1 MEYSFYD
8 FLKLLGSLAL
18 FLYGMKIMSE
28 GLQKFAGD
36 RLRKILTAMTTNR
49 VTGVLTGVLITA
61 LVQSS
66 SATTVMVV
74 SFVNA
79 GLLTLSQSIGVIMG
93 ANIGTTVTAWII
105 SALGFKVDIAAFALP
120 LLAFGIPLLFS
131 QKSNRKSVG
140 EFIFGFSFLF
150 MGLSYLKNN
159 APDLS
164 QNPDMLSFVQDYTD
178 MGFISILLF
187 VGIGTVL
194 TMIVQASAATMAI
207 TLIMCA
213 NGWISFE
220 LGAALVL
227 GENIG
232 TTITGWLVSAGE
244 WAKMFSPSTLAPI
257 AVMVG
262 VIITLVGKRQQ
273 SKDVAG
279 IIIGFGILF
288 IGMNTM
294 SDAVYPLRESEV
306 FKTAFISMGSNP
318 FLGILVGA
326 GVTAIIQSSSASQG
340 ILLSL
345 ASAGL
350 VPTNAAVFIIMGQN
364 IGTCVTAI
372 LSSVG
377 ASKNA
382 KCVGTMHLTFNI
394 AGTIIFSILAMFLFA
409 RLDPSYGEGI
419 INMTQISF
427 IHTVFNVG
435 TTIILMPFSGY
446 IIKFAMKV
454 NGLKAVETKSDEA
467 ELVHLDKRMMST
479 PSVAVEGAKLETIRM
494 GRIARE
500 NLSLALSTLSDH
512 DEEKMADVKQRE
524 FVIDKLCDNI
534 SKYLIDLCM
543 LHLSDKDNEMV
554 TSLLNT
560 VSDME
565 RVGDH
570 AENIVELAEEMKQ
583 EGISFSDTAL
593 EELNEMS
600 TTTLGAYD
608 NAVKALELDDITYAV
623 KTSFLE
629 DQVDAMEKKL
639 RAGHIERLS
648 NAECSVNAGIHFIDL
663 LGNLERVSDHAMN
676 IAQVVLNE
684 HRAEKNFHEEK
695 NVE

>member
-1 MEYSFYD
+1 MSSIVIPFI
-8 FLKLLGSLAL
+8 GGLAM
-18 FLYGMKIMSE
+18 FIYGMNIMAD
-28 GLQKFAGD
+28 GLQHAAGSKMK
-36 RLRKILTAMTTNR
+36 KILE
-49 VTGVLTGVLITA
+49 VLTQNKLMGIALGA
-61 LVQSS
+61 LVTAIIQSS
-66 SATTVMVV
+66 SARTVMVV
-74 SFVNA
+74 GFVNA
-79 GLLTLSQSIGVIMG
+79 GLMNLTQAISVIMG
-93 ANIGTTVTAWII
+93 A
-105 SALGFKVDIAAFALP
+105 
-120 LLAFGIPLLFS
+120 
-131 QKSNRKSVG
+131 
-140 EFIFGFSFLF
+140 
-150 MGLSYLKNN
+150 
-159 APDLS
+159 
-164 QNPDMLSFVQDYTD
+164 
-178 MGFISILLF
+178 
-187 VGIGTVL
+187 
-194 TMIVQASAATMAI
+194 
-207 TLIMCA
+207 
-213 NGWISFE
+213 
-220 LGAALVL
+220 
-227 GENIG
+227 NIG

-306 FKTAFISMGSNP
+306 FRTAFVSMGSNP

-608 NAVKALELDDITYAV
+608 NAVKALELDDVTYAV

>member
-1 MEYSFYD
+1 MSSIVIPFI
-8 FLKLLGSLAL
+8 GGLAM
-18 FLYGMKIMSE
+18 FIYGMNIMAD
-28 GLQKFAGD
+28 GLQHAAGSKMK
-36 RLRKILTAMTTNR
+36 KILE
-49 VTGVLTGVLITA
+49 VLTQNKLMGIALGA
-61 LVQSS
+61 LVTAIIQSS

-74 SFVNA
+74 GFVNA
-79 GLLTLSQSIGVIMG
+79 GLMNLTQAISVIMG
-93 ANIGTTVTAWII
+93 A
-105 SALGFKVDIAAFALP
+105 
-120 LLAFGIPLLFS
+120 
-131 QKSNRKSVG
+131 
-140 EFIFGFSFLF
+140 
-150 MGLSYLKNN
+150 
-159 APDLS
+159 
-164 QNPDMLSFVQDYTD
+164 
-178 MGFISILLF
+178 
-187 VGIGTVL
+187 
-194 TMIVQASAATMAI
+194 
-207 TLIMCA
+207 
-213 NGWISFE
+213 
-220 LGAALVL
+220 
-227 GENIG
+227 NIG

-262 VIITLVGKRQQ
+262 VIVTLVGKRQQ

-600 TTTLGAYD
+600 TTTLWAYD

-639 RAGHIERLS
+639 RAGHIDRLS